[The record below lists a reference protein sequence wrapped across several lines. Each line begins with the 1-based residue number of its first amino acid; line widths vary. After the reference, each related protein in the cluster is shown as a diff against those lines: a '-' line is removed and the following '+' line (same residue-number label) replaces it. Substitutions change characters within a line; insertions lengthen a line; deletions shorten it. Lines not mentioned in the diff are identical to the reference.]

1 MKRQFVEALQE
12 GDRINDYFLAV
23 RKDLRD
29 QRNGGKFLG
38 MVFKDKTGE
47 IGGILWNNAAAV
59 AKLFELGDVVNVQ
72 GSVTSYQGRLQVRV
86 DQVLPLRE
94 GEFDLSDLSY
104 VPETLDKTLTEFIQI
119 MRSVKNE
126 WLARL
131 IDSFLSDEAF
141 MNAFAEAAAGKKWH
155 HAYTGG
161 LAQHCLE
168 LAKLADAVC
177 TIFPG
182 VDRDMLLTGIL
193 VHDIGKIAEM
203 SHGIY
208 VDDTT
213 PESCW
218 AISPSAPTWS
228 RNGSAQSRVSPK
240 PCGCRSFTAFS
251 RTMGSWPTARR
262 WSPKPS
268 KPWPCTTS
276 ITSARSSTPLTASSR
291 KPNSADRTG
300 PSTLGSSIAPSG
312 PRKASREPGMAA
324 TLPV

>member
-203 SHGIY
+203 SHVIY
-208 VDDTT
+208 VDYTT
-213 PESCW
+213 PGKLLGHL
-218 AISPSAPTWS
+218 AIGADMVQERIRAIEGFPETMRLQVLHCVLSHHGELA
-228 RNGSAQSRVSPK
+228 NGSPVVPKTVEAMALHHIDNLGAQLD
-240 PCGCRSFTAFS
+240 AFN
-251 RTMGSWPTARR
+251 RIVEEAKLRGQD
-262 WSPKPS
+262 WSEY
-268 KPWPCTTS
+268 
-276 ITSARSSTPLTASSR
+276 IGLI
-291 KPNSADRTG
+291 DRPIWTKEG
-300 PSTLGSSIAPSG
+300 
-312 PRKASREPGMAA
+312 E
-324 TLPV
+324 

>member
-1 MKRQFVEALQE
+1 
-12 GDRINDYFLAV
+12 
-23 RKDLRD
+23 
-29 QRNGGKFLG
+29 
-38 MVFKDKTGE
+38 
-47 IGGILWNNAAAV
+47 V

-208 VDDTT
+208 VDYTT
-213 PESCW
+213 PGKLLGHL
-218 AISPSAPTWS
+218 AIGADMVQERIRAIEGFPETMRLQVLHCVLSHHGELA
-228 RNGSAQSRVSPK
+228 NGSPVVPKTVEAMALHHIDNLGAQLD
-240 PCGCRSFTAFS
+240 AFN
-251 RTMGSWPTARR
+251 RIVEEAKLRGQD
-262 WSPKPS
+262 WSEY
-268 KPWPCTTS
+268 
-276 ITSARSSTPLTASSR
+276 IGLI
-291 KPNSADRTG
+291 DRPIWTKEG
-300 PSTLGSSIAPSG
+300 
-312 PRKASREPGMAA
+312 E
-324 TLPV
+324 

>member
-47 IGGILWNNAAAV
+47 IGGILWNNAASV

-72 GSVTSYQGRLQVRV
+72 GAVTSYQGRLQVRV

-104 VPETLDKTLTEFIQI
+104 VPETLDKTLAEFIEI

-141 MNAFAEAAAGKKWH
+141 MSAFAEAAAGKKWH

-177 TIFPG
+177 AIFPG
-182 VDRDMLLTGIL
+182 VDRDMLFTGIL

-203 SHGIY
+203 SHGMY
-208 VDDTT
+208 VDYTT
-213 PESCW
+213 PGKLLGHL
-218 AISPSAPTWS
+218 AIGADMVQERIRAIEGFPETMRLQVLHCVLSHHGELA
-228 RNGSAQSRVSPK
+228 NGSPVVPKTVEAMALHHIDNLGAQLDA
-240 PCGCRSFTAFS
+240 FTRIVEEAKL
-251 RTMGSWPTARR
+251 RGQD
-262 WSPKPS
+262 WSEYIGLIERPIWTKE
-268 KPWPCTTS
+268 
-276 ITSARSSTPLTASSR
+276 
-291 KPNSADRTG
+291 G
-300 PSTLGSSIAPSG
+300 
-312 PRKASREPGMAA
+312 E
-324 TLPV
+324 